1 VIRDRYERVRF
12 SLRRS
17 PSAAPT
23 GRSTS
28 RGDGPDRPSSPAD
41 PSSVRDVSPDE
52 KGLGHVFELVAELE
66 RAGHDARLTDR
77 TTPDE
82 VPPAVGHQAYLV
94 FRDSVDLLVRRA
106 PSPQRLG
113 LRVRVDD
120 GQLLVSMQSVGV
132 DPHATPMELTA
143 HDLGPLYRR
152 IEAAGGR
159 TTVRSTQNGNWIA
172 IARLPL

>member
-1 VIRDRYERVRF
+1 
-12 SLRRS
+12 
-17 PSAAPT
+17 
-23 GRSTS
+23 
-28 RGDGPDRPSSPAD
+28 
-41 PSSVRDVSPDE
+41 
-52 KGLGHVFELVAELE
+52 VF
-66 RAGHDARLTDR
+66 
-77 TTPDE
+77 
-82 VPPAVGHQAYLV
+82 Q
-94 FRDSVDLLVRRA
+94 DSVDLLVRRA
-106 PSPQRLG
+106 PSPQRLD

-132 DPHATPMELTA
+132 DPDSTPMELTA

>member
-1 VIRDRYERVRF
+1 MPG
-12 SLRRS
+12 S
-17 PSAAPT
+17 PSPEVIP
-23 GRSTS
+23 G
-28 RGDGPDRPSSPAD
+28 SPASLEASRD
-41 PSSVRDVSPDE
+41 ARDVAPDE
-52 KGLGHVFELVAELE
+52 KGLAHVPELVDELE

-77 TTPDE
+77 TAPGE
-82 VPPAVGHQAYLV
+82 VADAVGHQAYLV

-106 PSPQRLG
+106 PSAQRLD

-132 DPHATPMELTA
+132 DPQSTPTELTA
-143 HDLGPLYRR
+143 RDLGPLYRR

>member
-1 VIRDRYERVRF
+1 
-12 SLRRS
+12 
-17 PSAAPT
+17 
-23 GRSTS
+23 
-28 RGDGPDRPSSPAD
+28 
-41 PSSVRDVSPDE
+41 VRDVDPDE
-52 KGLGHVFELVAELE
+52 KGLAHVPELLRELE
-66 RAGHDARLTDR
+66 RAGHDPRLTDR
-77 TTPDE
+77 TAPGE

-94 FRDSVDLLVRRA
+94 FQDSVDLLVRRA
-106 PSPQRLG
+106 PSPQRLD

-132 DPHATPMELTA
+132 DPEATPMELTA

-172 IARLPL
+172 IGRLPL